1 MQLSHGTIDSHRSHH
16 GCYHIMC
23 SHHTA
28 VPENTVGD
36 WGDIMSLRTEPNSS
50 DMQWYDR
57 AIELGAMST
66 EKDKWNYAAH
76 YEYHGTFGNIH
87 KFVDAWN
94 GTKLWIDFYS
104 KIF

>member
-1 MQLSHGTIDSHRSHH
+1 
-16 GCYHIMC
+16 
-23 SHHTA
+23 
-28 VPENTVGD
+28 
-36 WGDIMSLRTEPNSS
+36 MSLRTEPNSS

-104 KIF
+104 KIFEFIPADLADKWRIEKCQKLKS